1 MMKKETLAPAQPTLA
16 KHKATRAVF
25 FLAGCLCVTLGAVGV
40 VTPVLPTTPFMI
52 LAAGCFARSSPR
64 FHLWLIQHKTFGP
77 LIINWQEK
85 RAIPRRAK
93 YLAWTMM
100 SVSCAMLFYRLPREL
115 WWIAVLSVVFCAAT
129 ALWMARLPDA

>member
-1 MMKKETLAPAQPTLA
+1 MKKEAPAPAQPTLA
-16 KHKATRAVF
+16 KHKVTRTVF
-25 FLAGCLCVTLGAVGV
+25 FLAGCLCVVLGVVGV

-77 LIINWQEK
+77 LILNWQEK
-85 RAIPRRAK
+85 HAIPRRAK
-93 YLAWTMM
+93 YVAWTMM

-115 WWIAVLSVVFCAAT
+115 WWIAVLSVILCAAT